1 MAASRAAA
9 GFETSIS
16 LAGSPRDTYT
26 NDPTNGYY
34 SVNAFNEHHPT
45 PAMPLAAGQ
54 ATPPD
59 VVRSPP
65 GAAGGGAGGGAG
77 ATMTMGKQRV
87 PTGMSFTNI
96 YNTLG
101 AGPNRL
107 YDYGQRFVL
116 GMGSSSI
123 ELCEREFQRR
133 SLSDSGSLVDTQCD
147 SSVSSYGNKQ
157 DGYVQFDKEGS
168 SKASA
173 ASSSSHYSQ
182 SSLQNSSEL
191 SRPLQKRMQTHV

>member
-1 MAASRAAA
+1 
-9 GFETSIS
+9 
-16 LAGSPRDTYT
+16 
-26 NDPTNGYY
+26 
-34 SVNAFNEHHPT
+34 
-45 PAMPLAAGQ
+45 
-54 ATPPD
+54 
-59 VVRSPP
+59 
-65 GAAGGGAGGGAG
+65 
-77 ATMTMGKQRV
+77 MTMGKQRV

-116 GMGSSSI
+116 GTGSSSI

-147 SSVSSYGNKQ
+147 SSVSSYGNGNGKQ

-168 SKASA
+168 SKASG

-182 SSLQNSSEL
+182 SSLQASSEL
-191 SRPLQKRMQTHV
+191 GRPLQKRMQTHV